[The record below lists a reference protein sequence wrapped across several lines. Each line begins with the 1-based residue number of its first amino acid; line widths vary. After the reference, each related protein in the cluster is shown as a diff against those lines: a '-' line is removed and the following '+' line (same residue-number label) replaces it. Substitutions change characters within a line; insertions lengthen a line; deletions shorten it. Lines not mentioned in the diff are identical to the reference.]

1 MAGPCH
7 RSSWDTGVFPLE
19 KKAGLSDI
27 TMVHKMLITLGALI
41 LILLPALTRSQ
52 CYQGNTVFGDGEDIS
67 YTVHYNWGPI
77 WVDAGLVTFKA
88 KLEKKGE
95 KQVWHLTSSGKTYP
109 SYDVL
114 FKVRDYYETWVDP
127 ETFHTINFKRYIYEG
142 GYTLVNTLN
151 FDHEKNKIYSSTKS
165 NNNPV
170 RFDTV
175 AIQPCAFDM
184 LAAVYFTRTL
194 DMGHIPMYQKKQVSV
209 VIDDQVYN
217 IFIRPLAK
225 EVVENNDGKRYHCI
239 KLSAKMV
246 EGTIF
251 KGDEDVLVWIT
262 DDENHIP
269 IYIEAKILVG
279 TIKAYLKEAKGLR
292 NPFKSLL

>member
-1 MAGPCH
+1 MIGKLLKK
-7 RSSWDTGVFPLE
+7 VF
-19 KKAGLSDI
+19 
-27 TMVHKMLITLGALI
+27 I
-41 LILLPALTRSQ
+41 LTIILFPVLTQAQ

-77 WVDAGLVTFKA
+77 WVNAGEVTFKA

-95 KQVWHLTSSGKTYP
+95 KQVWHLTSSGKTFS

-127 ETFHTINFKRYIYEG
+127 ETFKTINFKRYIFEG

-151 FDHEKNKIYSSTKS
+151 FDYGKKQIFSSTKS

-175 AIQPCAFDM
+175 AIQQCSFDM
-184 LAAVYFTRTL
+184 LAAVYYTRTI
-194 DMGHIPMYQKKQVSV
+194 DFQHTPMYQKKQVSV
-209 VIDDQVYN
+209 VIDDHVYN
-217 IFIRPLAK
+217 IFVRPLSR
-225 EVVENNDGKRYHCI
+225 EVVENSDGKRYNCI
-239 KLSAKMV
+239 KISAKMV

-251 KGDEDVLVWIT
+251 KGDEDVLVWIS
-262 DDENHIP
+262 DDENHLP
-269 IYIEAKILVG
+269 VYIEARILVG
-279 TIKAYLKEAKGLR
+279 TVKAYLHEAKGLR
-292 NPFKSLL
+292 NPMKALVTK

>member
-1 MAGPCH
+1 MIVKQL
-7 RSSWDTGVFPLE
+7 TG
-19 KKAGLSDI
+19 
-27 TMVHKMLITLGALI
+27 I
-41 LILLPALTRSQ
+41 LVLFLLLHSARLDAQ
-52 CYQGNTVFGDGEDIS
+52 CFQGNTVFGSGEEIS

-77 WVDAGLVTFKA
+77 WVDAGLVTFKS

-95 KQVWHLTSSGKTYP
+95 KEVWHLTSTGKTYP

-127 ETFHTINFKRYIYEG
+127 ETFQTINFKRYIYEG

-151 FDHEKNKIYSSTKS
+151 FDYQKKKIFSSTKS

-170 RFDTV
+170 RSDTV
-175 AIQPCAFDM
+175 AIQPCTFDM
-184 LAAVYFTRTL
+184 LAAVYFTRTIDL
-194 DMGHIPMYQKKQVSV
+194 DHLVMYQKKQVSV
-209 VIDDQVYN
+209 VIDEQVFN
-217 IFIRPLAK
+217 IYIRLMGR
-225 EVVENNDGKRYHCI
+225 EVVENNDGKRYNCL

-251 KGDEDVLVWIT
+251 KGDEDVMVWIT
-262 DDENHIP
+262 NDDNHIP

-279 TIKAYLKEAKGLR
+279 TVKAYLHETKGLR
-292 NPFKSLL
+292 NPMKSLVTKP